1 MDLCCES
8 VRETVNKFL
17 NNILPK
23 SEFSRWTY
31 DAMYSLLAGGILEI
45 EKLPLWGLITLFA
58 QIDDFDPCSVDEIKQ
73 ARDVLTGQISKTYI
87 FEMMIPQKYVNS
99 NMIKIRELLLL
110 FNEGVQLS
118 KSDICKLQSFSQQK
132 ISVST
137 IMELLE
143 TQISGL
149 LASGY
154 SFYADEALI
163 KLDVQSRIFISDEQ
177 LEDSKYFSRILRM
190 LDCSLGMEPFCVH
203 INFKEGIPTVSVMV

>member
-1 MDLCCES
+1 MDLSCES

-17 NNILPK
+17 NNILTK
-23 SEFSRWTY
+23 SEFSKWAY

-73 ARDVLTGQISKTYI
+73 ARDVLTGQSSKAYI

-143 TQISGL
+143 SQISGL

-154 SFYADEALI
+154 NFYADEALI

-177 LEDSKYFSRILRM
+177 LADTKYFSRILRM
-190 LDCSLGMEPFCVH
+190 LDCSLGMELFCVH
-203 INFKEGIPTVSVMV
+203 INFKEGIPTVSVLV